1 MTVAKPQN
9 LYDNPS
15 RVRLVSIQ
23 STGVNLPTN
32 FLYLSD
38 SFTLLAIRKLS
49 AGKEALEAVEV
60 HRIGNLFIHDN
71 ELLQI

>member
-1 MTVAKPQN
+1 
-9 LYDNPS
+9 
-15 RVRLVSIQ
+15 
-23 STGVNLPTN
+23 LPTN